1 MTENKESRT
10 KNKKNKKKF
19 KPLKIILIT
28 ILTLVL
34 FFAVA
39 TAGLALAMITTAP
52 ELDINQIKSLNQASV
67 IYDDKGDPI
76 DTIITDKKKTV
87 IKYTDMPKDLIN
99 AFVSI
104 EDERFFEH
112 KGIDPK
118 RIIGVFLIDA
128 KNILTGIIISKV
140 HQQLLS
146 NYLKIY
152 F

>member
-19 KPLKIILIT
+19 KPLKIILIS

-76 DTIITDKKKTV
+76 DTIITDKK
-87 IKYTDMPKDLIN
+87 
-99 AFVSI
+99 
-104 EDERFFEH
+104 
-112 KGIDPK
+112 
-118 RIIGVFLIDA
+118 
-128 KNILTGIIISKV
+128 
-140 HQQLLS
+140 
-146 NYLKIY
+146 
-152 F
+152 